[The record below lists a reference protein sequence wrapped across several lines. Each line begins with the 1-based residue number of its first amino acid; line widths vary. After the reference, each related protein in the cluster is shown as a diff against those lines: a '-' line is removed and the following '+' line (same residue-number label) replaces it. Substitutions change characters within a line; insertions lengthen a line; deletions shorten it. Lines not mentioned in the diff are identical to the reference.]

1 MLFELEL
8 EVMQVNQTSFSRDWQ
23 QIRTEKSLQTF
34 IKHSN
39 LCTFRCLYLVLA
51 KWDLFS
57 NTFWIIVTNFH
68 SPRVAELMESLKL
81 GNVWVFVQLI
91 HRPTTTKNQL
101 YKNQNIA

>member
-57 NTFWIIVTNFH
+57 NTFWVIVTSFQ
-68 SPRVAELMESLKL
+68 SPSSRADGKSQVRQCLGFCTADLWSSLAYESAEQK
-81 GNVWVFVQLI
+81 
-91 HRPTTTKNQL
+91 P
-101 YKNQNIA
+101 NIA